1 MYGLA
6 TQNRLQAIAGRPGRP
21 FAVFIPPLL
30 VSKDPLTSGIRSR
43 AACAQPRLDFRSTM
57 LLRTLAGQ
65 GTAYGLQHLFVD
77 LHQSATTAP
86 IQIAD
91 YGQVR
96 RSYG

>member
-1 MYGLA
+1 
-6 TQNRLQAIAGRPGRP
+6 
-21 FAVFIPPLL
+21 
-30 VSKDPLTSGIRSR
+30 
-43 AACAQPRLDFRSTM
+43 M

-91 YGQVR
+91 YGQVLR
-96 RSYG
+96 PMADDGPYRHSFLTKPPSAAPTTLPTTGKNEPTTMPAPIL